1 MAESGWHTGVVL
13 KLLQRNL
20 GLMGLAAAATAAVL
34 MVPTTVNA
42 APSSGTGSVDSVL
55 NNVLDALVGNGD
67 SHQAASTTT
76 QLIVATGKSASDTTG
91 TLTAYEKGTDGN
103 WKIVVEPV
111 KAFFGAQGQGEPK
124 DNVPRTPSGTF
135 ALDQAFGRKPNPGTK
150 MPYRQ
155 VTTKDW
161 WDSDMKSP
169 TYNTLVTKDRMP
181 SREAENL
188 YNMGAVYD
196 YAVNIAH
203 NPSRTPGKASAI
215 FLHVTNN
222 SPTEGC
228 VAIPLDAMDAAAL
241 VDYAG
246 VVGQLLAKGHARTSG
261 ASMIAGYMGG
271 SERVD
276 DALCVFARRYA
287 DQTEADHAL
296 LVAAVDSGRLAAE
309 RGI

>member
-1 MAESGWHTGVVL
+1 
-13 KLLQRNL
+13 
-20 GLMGLAAAATAAVL
+20 MGLAAAATAAVL

-228 VAIPLDAMDAAAL
+228 VAVPEGSMVKILKWLDPAKSPKITIGVNAAAPTGDAAGTSPGDATNNGGTGSIGRVAESL
-241 VDYAG
+241 VG
-246 VVGQLLAKGHARTSG
+246 LIPQVLGTITQS
-261 ASMIAGYMGG
+261 
-271 SERVD
+271 
-276 DALCVFARRYA
+276 
-287 DQTEADHAL
+287 
-296 LVAAVDSGRLAAE
+296 
-309 RGI
+309 